1 MHQPLLFRDQGRWED
16 FDRWVGQSH
25 FSNIHVLVDA
35 NTAKYCLPV
44 FREFFRWP
52 LTMHTM
58 PAGEP
63 SKQIK
68 TASHLWEQLLS
79 HGADR
84 KSLLINLGG
93 GIVTDMGGFVAAT
106 YMRGITFVNIPTTLL
121 GMTDAAHGGKTGV
134 DIGNFKNMVGTFTTP
149 GAVVIDM
156 KWLQTLPED
165 HFRSGIAEVI
175 KHGIIRC
182 APIIDRLMK
191 EGFRSA
197 TDESLIHHAMDVKLE
212 VIHADPLEHGM
223 RRILNYGHTIGHA
236 IESHYLSM
244 GIPIMHGDAVAAGM
258 WVEAIIANL
267 SGLLSDNHAKLIIRL
282 IHDIFERQLPNQLE
296 IKDLMPYIHRDKK
309 NASGVIRMAL
319 PVAIGRADPG
329 VIVSHEGIEKAV
341 MTYNKR

>member
-1 MHQPLLFRDQGRWED
+1 MHQPLLIRDPDRWD
-16 FDRWVGQSH
+16 AFDKWVGQSH

-44 FREFFRWP
+44 FRESFRWP
-52 LTMHTM
+52 FATHTM

-63 SKQIK
+63 SKQIR
-68 TASHLWEQLLS
+68 TATQLWEQLLT

-93 GIVTDMGGFVAAT
+93 GIVSDMGGFVAAT
-106 YMRGITFVNIPTTLL
+106 YMRGIACVNIPTTLL

-156 KWLQTLPED
+156 QWLKTLPED

-182 APIIDRLMK
+182 GPIIDRLMQ

-197 TDESLIHHAMDVKLE
+197 TDESLIHDAMDVKLE
-212 VIHADPLEHGM
+212 VIQADPLEHGM
-223 RRILNYGHTIGHA
+223 RRILNFGHTIGHA
-236 IESHYLSM
+236 IESHYLSKH
-244 GIPIMHGDAVAAGM
+244 IPIMHGDAVAAGM
-258 WVEAIIANL
+258 WVEAVIANML
-267 SGLLSDNHAKLIIRL
+267 GLLAEKSARRILSLIR
-282 IHDIFERQLPNQLE
+282 DIFEGHIPDQLE
-296 IKDLMPYIHRDKK
+296 VRDLMPYILHDKK
-309 NASGVIRMAL
+309 NASGEIRMAL

-329 VIVSHEGIEKAV
+329 VFVSREVIEKAV